1 MKVLLISAILLQ
13 AWCNAYPKPKGVA
26 SYVYTDTDGN
36 RYGGTYDLGNNIA
49 PFSDPIISSFSD
61 PYVPEFFN
69 NFGNILPQ
77 IDLKNQ
83 RPALLN
89 DPRAFNPTYQ
99 RRGYN
104 PSFSRFPF
112 GGFPFGPSAFNV
124 NRFGENAAFASS
136 AIAPGYR
143 HQSAIISPANA
154 DIPNVS
160 LTDRFAEPSDDGK
173 FYSVSSSSF
182 ASSDNDNG
190 KLSGFR
196 QAETVV
202 NDNGKITK
210 YRVHS

>member
-36 RYGGTYDLGNNIA
+36 R
-49 PFSDPIISSFSD
+49 
-61 PYVPEFFN
+61 
-69 NFGNILPQ
+69 

>member
-77 IDLKNQ
+77 
-83 RPALLN
+83 
-89 DPRAFNPTYQ
+89 
-99 RRGYN
+99 
-104 PSFSRFPF
+104 FPF